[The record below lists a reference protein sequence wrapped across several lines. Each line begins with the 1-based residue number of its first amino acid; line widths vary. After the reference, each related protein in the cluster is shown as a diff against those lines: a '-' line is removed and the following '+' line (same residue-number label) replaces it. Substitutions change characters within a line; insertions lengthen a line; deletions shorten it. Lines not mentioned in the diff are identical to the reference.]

1 MNNKMNDKILLAMQM
16 VYCIVETS
24 DRRNVTS
31 PNVLNT
37 IKLLLKERNEYEE
50 TGDTSVLETYKVC
63 FKQLEEILAN
73 AMEEVTKN
81 DN

>member
-16 VYCIVETS
+16 VDCIVETS
-24 DRRNVTS
+24 DSRNVTS

-50 TGDTSVLETYKVC
+50 TGDTSVLETYKVY
-63 FKQLEEILAN
+63 FQQLGEILAK
-73 AMEEVTKN
+73 AMEEINKYEN
-81 DN
+81 